1 MNGIVFQYILSES
14 PIFLNKIFSTTGLI
28 VLLFTLLFTIN
39 YFKADTKSIQKRI
52 LKVITYIIIF
62 FIFISF
68 FLPYSINMNI
78 FSISGMLIFLYYL
91 YYGFICTIKKIDGAK
106 YFFLAWILFVI
117 GAITL
122 GLKNYGILS
131 ANLFTIYSIQVGSVL
146 EVLLFSLGL
155 ASKIEKFRKET
166 EYLNKNLTIEVNI
179 RTNEFKEEKEKA
191 ERALSELRDT
201 QAQLIDAEKMASLG
215 QLVGGVAHEINNP
228 IGVIKS
234 NAELLDNNINLT
246 VSQLP
251 SFLSSLSSNET
262 VMYFDIIKN
271 YYDNKKFLSSR
282 EERNN
287 KRKIEEELKSNYDLT
302 KSKIIFI
309 SEQIILLR
317 LNSKYDYYLK
327 ELGYEKFC
335 KFIDMALIFINQSKS
350 IGNIEIAIEKATR
363 VVYALRSYLNT
374 NFFSDESSFDLLS
387 EINKSLGIYD
397 NLIVGK
403 IIIEKDF
410 PESLF
415 YIGIKENLSQV
426 WKNLIFNAIQSM
438 YSTDKIL
445 KISVTIEDGIPDKIL
460 NMKSSRLERRSK
472 ERLKSMKSIIISFKD
487 SGVGIPEEIQNKVF
501 SAFFTT
507 KSLGEGIGLGLYVS
521 SKIVHSHGGM
531 IYFHSEPGSTE
542 FIVRLPLI
550 KNNQ

>member
-1 MNGIVFQYILSES
+1 
-14 PIFLNKIFSTTGLI
+14 
-28 VLLFTLLFTIN
+28 
-39 YFKADTKSIQKRI
+39 
-52 LKVITYIIIF
+52 
-62 FIFISF
+62 
-68 FLPYSINMNI
+68 
-78 FSISGMLIFLYYL
+78 
-91 YYGFICTIKKIDGAK
+91 
-106 YFFLAWILFVI
+106 
-117 GAITL
+117 
-122 GLKNYGILS
+122 
-131 ANLFTIYSIQVGSVL
+131 
-146 EVLLFSLGL
+146 
-155 ASKIEKFRKET
+155 
-166 EYLNKNLTIEVNI
+166 
-179 RTNEFKEEKEKA
+179 
-191 ERALSELRDT
+191 
-201 QAQLIDAEKMASLG
+201 
-215 QLVGGVAHEINNP
+215 
-228 IGVIKS
+228 
-234 NAELLDNNINLT
+234 
-246 VSQLP
+246 
-251 SFLSSLSSNET
+251 
-262 VMYFDIIKN
+262 MYFDIIKN

-460 NMKSSRLERRSK
+460 NMKSARLERRSK